1 MSPATARML
10 IEQVLPRIK
19 SAVPN
24 SVKRVGCEDVDEL
37 IQDTAAQAAY
47 ALESCENRGVPIY
60 PASVAYYA
68 VQRAKSGRRSYGAT
82 RTDAMCPAC
91 QLDGNSTLAS
101 MDEHLPCDD
110 EDAGATLHDVLSND
124 TEDPS
129 QIAGRE
135 LDWES
140 LLADLDDRELA
151 IVEAT
156 ANGDKLD
163 RLASRFHI
171 SAPRITQIKQAIGKQ
186 VKARWGS
193 TVLADIARSPRW
205 SSSLMATWQRELC
218 RHARS
223 KASEW

>member
-82 RTDAMCPAC
+82 RTEAMCPAC

-110 EDAGATLHDVLSND
+110 EDA
-124 TEDPS
+124 
-129 QIAGRE
+129 
-135 LDWES
+135 
-140 LLADLDDRELA
+140 
-151 IVEAT
+151 
-156 ANGDKLD
+156 
-163 RLASRFHI
+163 
-171 SAPRITQIKQAIGKQ
+171 
-186 VKARWGS
+186 
-193 TVLADIARSPRW
+193 
-205 SSSLMATWQRELC
+205 
-218 RHARS
+218 
-223 KASEW
+223 